1 MLLFIFYLFERPRR
15 CLLLMLGVAVRRED
29 MLLPLYLFF
38 YLVTEALTHL
48 EGVEPIR
55 LVVQVGVIQLVF
67 FLYLLAGLLLDLKVL
82 FMFLIDP

>member
-1 MLLFIFYLFERPRR
+1 
-15 CLLLMLGVAVRRED
+15 MLGVAVRRED
-29 MLLPLYLFF
+29 MLLPFYLFF

>member
-1 MLLFIFYLFERPRR
+1 
-15 CLLLMLGVAVRRED
+15 MLGVSVRRED

-38 YLVTEALTHL
+38 YLVTEALIHL

-55 LVVQVGVIQLVF
+55 LVVQMGVIQLVF
-67 FLYLLAGLLLDLKVL
+67 FLYLLARLLLDFKVL

>member
-1 MLLFIFYLFERPRR
+1 
-15 CLLLMLGVAVRRED
+15 MLGVSVRRED

-67 FLYLLAGLLLDLKVL
+67 FIYLLAGLLLDLKVL

>member
-1 MLLFIFYLFERPRR
+1 
-15 CLLLMLGVAVRRED
+15 MLGVAVRRED

>member
-1 MLLFIFYLFERPRR
+1 
-15 CLLLMLGVAVRRED
+15 MLGVSVRRED

-38 YLVTEALTHL
+38 YLVTEALTHR

-67 FLYLLAGLLLDLKVL
+67 FIYLLAGLLLDLKVL

>member
-1 MLLFIFYLFERPRR
+1 
-15 CLLLMLGVAVRRED
+15 MLGVAVRRED

-38 YLVTEALTHL
+38 YLVTEALTHR

-55 LVVQVGVIQLVF
+55 LVFQVGVIQLVF
-67 FLYLLAGLLLDLKVL
+67 FLYLLAGLLLDFKVL